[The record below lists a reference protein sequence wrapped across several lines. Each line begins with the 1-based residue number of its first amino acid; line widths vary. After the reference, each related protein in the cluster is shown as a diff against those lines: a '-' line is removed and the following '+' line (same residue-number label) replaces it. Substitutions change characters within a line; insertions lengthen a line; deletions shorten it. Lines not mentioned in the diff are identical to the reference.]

1 MQQWG
6 NAMKITNEEYITIKE
21 FCCNNTSCK
30 QCKIKHN
37 GEMID
42 TCVLLSELCHGD
54 DLDPKFFEMVRKNGD
69 YLTRQIKANPDI
81 FKKVRK
87 WFWPY
92 ATVE

>member
-1 MQQWG
+1 MNYEGCLVRG
-6 NAMKITNEEYITIKE
+6 NVCADE
-21 FCCNNTSCK
+21 
-30 QCKIKHN
+30 H
-37 GEMID
+37 
-42 TCVLLSELCHGD
+42 SELCHGD

-69 YLTRQIKANPDI
+69 YLARQIRANPDI

>member
-6 NAMKITNEEYITIKE
+6 NAMKITKEQYDTIE
-21 FCCNNTSCK
+21 SFCCHNTSCK
-30 QCKIKHN
+30 RC
-37 GEMID
+37 MIEHRGKKKG

-69 YLTRQIKANPDI
+69 YLARQIRANPDI

>member
-6 NAMKITNEEYITIKE
+6 NAMKITKEQYDTIE
-21 FCCNNTSCK
+21 SFCCHNTSCK
-30 QCKIKHN
+30 QC
-37 GEMID
+37 MIEYRGKKKG

-69 YLTRQIKANPDI
+69 YLARQIKANPDI